1 MKTVVEGSKHK
12 VRRVCLW
19 FRYFEFES
27 RAQSKYDTTSLP
39 VLQVVIAIGSIPLPN
54 FLGFYLLTVGAARLL
69 SLFIADAARDWLEDD
84 GWWQSGSESLSEDIS
99 STSSTRVSRML
110 IWPTGVRSPV
120 KGHRICS
127 IKIRKLKGVDREQ
140 CIMWLLFCYA
150 NIDSRHCIAKII
162 LLPLLSNTVRVN
174 TEQDLDL

>member
-1 MKTVVEGSKHK
+1 MRVMEINSLPFPAPSDSWLRATWWKQLSKVPSTK
-12 VRRVCLW
+12 W

-39 VLQVVIAIGSIPLPN
+39 VLQVVIALGSIPLPN

-120 KGHRICS
+120 KDHWICS
-127 IKIRKLKGVDREQ
+127 IIK
-140 CIMWLLFCYA
+140 
-150 NIDSRHCIAKII
+150 
-162 LLPLLSNTVRVN
+162 
-174 TEQDLDL
+174 